1 MHDSNTSNSHIQHTI
16 VAVDIDLG
24 TKNQRMRLLFYLFLN
39 KVFNNMGYQKFVGT
53 ALVPIFILLLSLPCK
68 AQLSTNF
75 YDSTCHTALA
85 TINASVV
92 DAVSRNGRNAALL
105 IRLLFHD
112 CFVQGCD
119 ASLLLEGDGSEKRSP
134 SNAGVEGYG
143 IIDDA
148 KAAVERVCPGVV
160 SCADILAVAARDA
173 SVAVDG
179 PSWVVRLGR
188 RDSPGSS
195 AAEAATDLPR
205 GDFNL
210 QQLISNFQRKGLN
223 EREMVAL
230 SGSHTLG
237 QARCIRFRSRAY
249 NATNIDPAF
258 ATSLRENCPPTPP
271 EGDDNLEPLDFV
283 TPNRFDNNYF
293 RNLVDSRGLL
303 ISDQAL
309 FDGGSS
315 DSIVTEYVNN
325 PGTFDSDF
333 AAAMVR
339 MSEITPLTGTSGS
352 IRTVCTT
359 AN

>member
-1 MHDSNTSNSHIQHTI
+1 
-16 VAVDIDLG
+16 
-24 TKNQRMRLLFYLFLN
+24 
-39 KVFNNMGYQKFVGT
+39 MGYQKFVGT
-53 ALVPIFILLLSLPCK
+53 ALVPIFLLLLSLPCK
-68 AQLSTNF
+68 AQLSTTF
-75 YDSTCHTALA
+75 YDTTCPTALA
-85 TINASVV
+85 IINASVV
-92 DAVSRNGRNAALL
+92 AAVQNNGRNAALL

-119 ASLLLEGDGSEKRSP
+119 ASLLLEGSGSEKASP
-134 SNAGVEGYG
+134 ANDGVLGYE
-143 IIDDA
+143 IIDTA
-148 KAAVERVCPGVV
+148 KAAVENVCPGVV

-173 SVAVDG
+173 SVAVSG

-205 GDFNL
+205 G
-210 QQLISNFQRKGLN
+210 
-223 EREMVAL
+223 
-230 SGSHTLG
+230 SHTLG
-237 QARCIRFRSRAY
+237 QARCVRFRERAY

-258 ATSLRENCPPTPP
+258 ATTLRANCPQTPP
-271 EGDDNLEPLDFV
+271 NGDGNLEPLDLQ
-283 TPNRFDNNYF
+283 TPNIFDNNYF
-293 RNLVDSRGLL
+293 ENLVASRGLL

-333 AAAMVR
+333 AAAMVK

-352 IRTVCTT
+352 IRSVCTT
-359 AN
+359 SETQAWGATSWIM

>member
-1 MHDSNTSNSHIQHTI
+1 
-16 VAVDIDLG
+16 
-24 TKNQRMRLLFYLFLN
+24 MRLLFYLFLD
-39 KVFNNMGYQKFVGT
+39 KVLNNMGYQKFVGT
-53 ALVPIFILLLSLPCK
+53 ALVPIFLLLLSLPCK
-68 AQLSTNF
+68 AQLSTTF
-75 YDSTCHTALA
+75 YDTTCPTALA

-92 DAVSRNGRNAALL
+92 AAVQNNGRNAALL

-119 ASLLLEGDGSEKRSP
+119 ASLLLEGSGSEKASP
-134 SNAGVEGYG
+134 ANDGVLGYE
-143 IIDDA
+143 IIDTA
-148 KAAVERVCPGVV
+148 KAAVESVCPGVV

-173 SVAVDG
+173 SVAVSG

-205 GDFNL
+205 GNFNL
-210 QQLISNFQRKGLN
+210 QQLISNFQSKGLN

-237 QARCIRFRSRAY
+237 QARCVRFRERAY

-258 ATSLRENCPPTPP
+258 ATTLRANCPQTPP
-271 EGDDNLEPLDFV
+271 NGDGNLEPLDLQ
-283 TPNRFDNNYF
+283 TPNIFDNNYF
-293 RNLVDSRGLL
+293 ENLVASRGLL

-333 AAAMVR
+333 AAAMVK

-352 IRTVCTT
+352 IRSVCTT